1 MSGEVQVERFTAAE
15 RTEDDAAVETTKQ
28 IRPQFFA
35 DYPGQ
40 ERAKNNLI
48 TYVKAARLRDDVMD
62 HVLLHGPPGLGK
74 TTLGRIIA
82 NELGLPFFATSAPG
96 LEKQGDLAGILASFE
111 QRTTVF
117 VDEIHRLPKTVEETL
132 YSAMEDFALD
142 LVVGQGQGARPLKMP
157 IAEFTLVGAT
167 TRVSLLSRPLLSRF
181 GIHERLEFYSAA
193 ELEQIVTRAARMLDI
208 PINASGCAEISCRAR
223 GTPRI
228 ANRLLRRVW
237 DFAVVAGCKE
247 ITQEITTYALLQLE
261 IDGGGLDRVDRA
273 ILCTIRD
280 RHHGGPVGIDTLSA
294 SIGEERKTIEEVYEP
309 FLVYGG
315 YLSRSPRGRVL
326 TERGIEHIA
335 SNSSRDSLP
344 LSSSSLAARPAAVC

>member
-48 TYVKAARLRDDVMD
+48 TYVKAARLRNEVMD

-344 LSSSSLAARPAAVC
+344 LSSSSLSARPAAVC

>member
-15 RTEDDAAVETTKQ
+15 RTEEDATVEASKQ
-28 IRPQFFA
+28 LRPQFFA

-40 ERAKNNLI
+40 ERVKNNLI
-48 TYVKAARLRDDVMD
+48 TYVKAARLRNDVMD

-74 TTLGRIIA
+74 TTLARIIA

-132 YSAMEDFALD
+132 YAAMEDFALD
-142 LVVGQGQGARPLKMP
+142 LVVGQGQAARPLKMP

-181 GIHERLEFYSAA
+181 GIQERLAFYSPA
-193 ELEQIVTRAARMLDI
+193 ELEQIVIRAASVLDI
-208 PINASGCAEISCRAR
+208 PINASGCAEISHRAR

-237 DFAVVAGCKE
+237 DFAVVAGCQE
-247 ITQEITTYALLQLE
+247 INQEITAHALQQLE

-280 RHHGGPVGIDTLSA
+280 RHQGGPVGIDTLSA

-326 TERGIEHIA
+326 TARGAEHV
-335 SNSSRDSLP
+335 SGR
-344 LSSSSLAARPAAVC
+344 

>member
-15 RTEDDAAVETTKQ
+15 RTEEDVAVEASKQ
-28 IRPQFFA
+28 LRPQFFA

-40 ERAKNNLI
+40 ERVKHNLI
-48 TYVKAARLRDDVMD
+48 TYVKAARLRDEVMD

-74 TTLGRIIA
+74 TTLARIIA
-82 NELGLPFFATSAPG
+82 NELGMPFFATSAPG
-96 LEKQGDLAGILASFE
+96 LEKQGDLAGILASLE

-132 YSAMEDFALD
+132 YAAMEDFALD
-142 LVVGQGQGARPLKMP
+142 LVIGQGQAARPLKMP
-157 IAEFTLVGAT
+157 IAQFTLVGAT

-181 GIHERLEFYSAA
+181 GIQERLAFYSAA
-193 ELEQIVTRAARMLDI
+193 ELELIVTRAAGVLDI
-208 PINASGCAEISCRAR
+208 PITASGCAEISRRAR

-247 ITQEITTYALLQLE
+247 IDAEITAHALGQLE

-280 RHHGGPVGIDTLSA
+280 RHQGGPVGIDTLSA
-294 SIGEERKTIEEVYEP
+294 SIGEERKTVEEVYEP

-326 TERGIEHIA
+326 TERGAEHV
-335 SNSSRDSLP
+335 
-344 LSSSSLAARPAAVC
+344 AAH

>member
-1 MSGEVQVERFTAAE
+1 MSSKVQVERFTAAE
-15 RTEDDAAVETTKQ
+15 RQPRDTAIEETKQ
-28 IRPQFFA
+28 LRPQFFA

-40 ERAKNNLI
+40 EKVKNNLI
-48 TYVKAARLRDDVMD
+48 TYVKAARLRNEVMD

-117 VDEIHRLPKTVEETL
+117 IDEIHRLPKTVEETL
-132 YSAMEDFALD
+132 YAAMEDFVLD
-142 LVVGQGQGARPLKMP
+142 LVVGQGQAARALKMP

-181 GIHERLEFYSAA
+181 GIQERLEYYATE
-193 ELEQIVTRAARMLDI
+193 ELEQIVARAARMLEI
-208 PINASGCAEISCRAR
+208 PINAHGITEISRRAR

-237 DFAVVAGCKE
+237 DFAIVAGC
-247 ITQEITTYALLQLE
+247 QEIDQAITAHALTQLE
-261 IDGGGLDRVDRA
+261 IDRGGLDRVDRE
-273 ILCTIRD
+273 ILLTLRD
-280 RHHGGPVGIDTLSA
+280 RHQGGPVGIETLSA
-294 SIGEERKTIEEVYEP
+294 SIGEERKTVEEVYEP

-315 YLSRSPRGRVL
+315 YISRSPRGRVL
-326 TERGIEHIA
+326 TARGAEHV
-335 SNSSRDSLP
+335 SYP
-344 LSSSSLAARPAAVC
+344 ERPA